1 MQDSEGRTEIWE
13 GRVRNSECR
22 AAYVHV
28 PFCRHRCGYCNFTL
42 VAGRDELIEPY
53 LDALERELSWL
64 GRPREVDTLYLGG
77 GTPTHLRTNR
87 LSRLLEI
94 VLGWHPLATGGEFTV
109 EANPS
114 DVDVATIALMAGHG
128 VTRLS
133 LGGQSFDADKL
144 RLLERDHQADDIAR
158 AVELTRCG
166 GLNVSLDLI
175 FGVPGETPAVWQF
188 DLAAAV
194 GLQPDHISTYGLT
207 FERGTSFWNRLEHGE
222 LAQIDEELE
231 RQMYEAAIDTLTGA
245 GLAHY
250 EVSNFARP
258 GKRCRHNEVYWTGG
272 EYYAAGPSAAR
283 HLSGVRE
290 TNHRSVTTWL
300 QRLQGGQSPVAD
312 QERLPPD
319 DRARELLVFGLR
331 RLEGVERKWFAE
343 QSGFEIN
350 DLVAEPLARFVSGG
364 LLHDDGRTVRLTRHG
379 LLVSDS
385 LWPYF
390 LQSSNRSVRADSA
403 VAQR

>member
-1 MQDSEGRTEIWE
+1 MHKAEGRTEIWE
-13 GRVRNSECR
+13 GGVRSAECR

-28 PFCRHRCGYCNFTL
+28 PFCRHRCGYCNFSL

-77 GTPTHLRTNR
+77 GTPTHLRANR
-87 LSRLLEI
+87 LGRLLEI
-94 VLGWHPLATGGEFTV
+94 VLRWHPLATGGEFTV

-114 DVDVATIALMAGHG
+114 DVDVATIAVLAGHG

-133 LGGQSFDADKL
+133 LGAQSFDAGKL
-144 RLLERDHQADDIAR
+144 RLLERDHQAGDVAR
-158 AVELTRCG
+158 AVELARCG
-166 GLNVSLDLI
+166 GLDVSLDLI
-175 FGVPGETPAVWQF
+175 FGVPGETPAVWQV
-188 DLAAAV
+188 DLSAAV

-231 RQMYEAAIDTLTGA
+231 RQMYETAIDTLTDA
-245 GLAHY
+245 GLEHY
-250 EVSNFARP
+250 EVSNFARS

-300 QRLQGGQSPVAD
+300 QRLQAGQSPVAE

-331 RLEGVERKWFAE
+331 RLEGVERKWFAD

-350 DLVAEPLARFVSGG
+350 DLVAEPLARFVFGG
-364 LLHDDGRTVRLTRHG
+364 LLHDDGRTVRLTRRG

-390 LQSSNRSVRADSA
+390 LQSSERSARADSA